1 MEMPKIYV
9 NPRRS
14 EWPALTARCT
24 RQEEEIG
31 ERVGEWRIVWG
42 VQRQYR
48 YNGKLYPR
56 VEFQ

>member
-9 NPRRS
+9 NPPRS

-31 ERVGEWRIVWG
+31 ERVAAILAEVRTEKRDNI
-42 VQRQYR
+42 YR
-48 YNGKLYPR
+48 FDITKRL
-56 VEFQ
+56 